1 MAEEK
6 INFLLD
12 DIKEQLHI
20 IEKYI
25 KKDYNIVV
33 NNKLNSAEYYI
44 QKLLDTNNTELR
56 EGDNFKI
63 DKKQRKYITN
73 RNLFHNYECFCSDE
87 RISKIFNHQTFI
99 KIVNKKIKQTTKKIN
114 GKTVRVY
121 YID

>member
-44 QKLLDTNNTELR
+44 QKLLDPDNTELR
-56 EGDNFKI
+56 QGDNFKI

-73 RNLFHNYECFCSDE
+73 RKLFQNYECFCTME
-87 RISKIFNHQTFI
+87 GISKRVVYQTFI
-99 KIVNKKIKQTTKKIN
+99 KIVNKKIKQTTKKVD
-114 GKTVRVY
+114 GKTKRVY